1 MIRTKAGFDYAPA
14 ANAPVRRNEGGSS
27 SSVFN
32 ALYNPKALSRR
43 VIDLAQ
49 LQAQKEMEECTFQP
63 SINKKSIELVHNR
76 RNNSRSSK
84 HDELFRD
91 ASKRR
96 IKRDHDIQEEMSKYT
111 FKPNIGV
118 NRKAYRATNEEAD
131 APNSYDKDTNDF
143 YQRLEKADKAREEH
157 LKQLQED
164 ISKYDEHT
172 GQKLFKPKVGRAPH
186 YDRRMQGLSIHDF
199 LFASRH
205 EYDDKKRLMKLEN
218 DLVTGAMQNTQ
229 YISRGSSKLLEGM
242 KQKRFMNIFACLL
255 ESSRRNGSDQQED
268 KSNVLDTSLASAEFL
283 DDFTKE
289 IMEPVLLELRGAQLT
304 FEQFSKMMEDM
315 LGDHSNGPINSILT
329 TRRRK
334 EDVLADEYRRLQK
347 EETFHPKINAVSKEL
362 AARRG
367 KNEPIYETLS
377 KEVKK
382 HNDHVEAERERL
394 MKEEM
399 AECTFKPKLVSKQ
412 IDLAGRVYGHSKA

>member
-1 MIRTKAGFDYAPA
+1 
-14 ANAPVRRNEGGSS
+14 
-27 SSVFN
+27 
-32 ALYNPKALSRR
+32 
-43 VIDLAQ
+43 
-49 LQAQKEMEECTFQP
+49 
-63 SINKKSIELVHNR
+63 
-76 RNNSRSSK
+76 
-84 HDELFRD
+84 
-91 ASKRR
+91 
-96 IKRDHDIQEEMSKYT
+96 
-111 FKPNIGV
+111 
-118 NRKAYRATNEEAD
+118 
-131 APNSYDKDTNDF
+131 
-143 YQRLEKADKAREEH
+143 
-157 LKQLQED
+157 
-164 ISKYDEHT
+164 
-172 GQKLFKPKVGRAPH
+172 
-186 YDRRMQGLSIHDF
+186 
-199 LFASRH
+199 
-205 EYDDKKRLMKLEN
+205 MKLEN

-347 EETFHPKINAVSKEL
+347 EETFHPKINTVSKEL

>member
-1 MIRTKAGFDYAPA
+1 MIRTEAGFDYAPA
-14 ANAPVRRNEGGSS
+14 ANGPVRRNGDGSS

-49 LQAQKEMEECTFQP
+49 LQAQKEMEECTFRP
-63 SINKKSIELVHNR
+63 SISRKSEEIVHSR
-76 RNNSRSSK
+76 RNNNRSSK
-84 HDELFRD
+84 HDELYED

-96 IKRDHDIQEEMSKYT
+96 IKRDYDIQKQMSQYT

-118 NRKAYRATNEEAD
+118 NRKTYIAKNEKAS
-131 APNSYDKDTNDF
+131 ASNSFDKDKDDF

-157 LKQLQED
+157 LRQLQED

-186 YDRRMQGLSIHDF
+186 YDRNMQGLPIHDF

-205 EYDDKKRLMKLEN
+205 EYDDKKRLMKLES
-218 DLVTGAMQNTQ
+218 DMVAGAMQNTQ
-229 YISRGSSKLLEGM
+229 YMSKGSTKLLDNM

-255 ESSRRNGSDQQED
+255 ESSRRNGNVQHDG
-268 KSNVLDTSLASAEFL
+268 KSTILDTSLASAELL

-289 IMEPVLLELRGAQLT
+289 IMEPVLAELGGAQLT
-304 FEQFSKMMEDM
+304 FEQFSEMMEEL

-329 TRRRK
+329 TRRRQ
-334 EDVLADEYRRLQK
+334 EDILADEYRRLQK
-347 EETFHPKINAVSKEL
+347 EETFHPKINPVSKEL
-362 AARRG
+362 AAGRG
-367 KNEPIYETLS
+367 RNEPIYETLT

-382 HNDHVEAERERL
+382 HHDHVEAERERL
-394 MKEEM
+394 MNEQM
-399 AECTFKPKLVSKQ
+399 VECTFKPKLVSKQ
-412 IDLAGRVYGHSKA
+412 IDLAGRVYGNSKP